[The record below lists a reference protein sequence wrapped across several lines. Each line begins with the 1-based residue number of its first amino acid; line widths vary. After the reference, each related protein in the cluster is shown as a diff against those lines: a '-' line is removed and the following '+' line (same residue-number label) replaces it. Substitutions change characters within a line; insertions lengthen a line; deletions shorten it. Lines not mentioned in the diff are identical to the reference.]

1 MTKWQSWVFGVV
13 AAGEAVLEV
22 QCIAIFLSAPVRA
35 NHGVIEA
42 LEPIIAQPEIEV
54 TKRGLAFR
62 NKVVIEQ
69 RDYSRNCLDIGGQF
83 GAEDGRDRWS

>member
-1 MTKWQSWVFGVV
+1 MFGAV

-22 QCIAIFLSAPVRA
+22 RCIAVSLSGPVRA
-35 NHGVIEA
+35 NYGVIEA
-42 LEPIIAQPEIEV
+42 LEPIIVQLDIEV

-69 RDYSRNCLDIGGQF
+69 RDYARNCLDIGGQL